1 MLVLIN
7 SARYYLLVEESAL
20 HGSIESRLERS
31 MLASVVAT
39 GDAAKVRFN
48 MLGGQIAVLVIL
60 FSQACLCSS
69 VRCDCFHGCRL
80 GVLCMYH
87 SSH

>member
-60 FSQACLCSS
+60 FSQACLCIMG
-69 VRCDCFHGCRL
+69 CDCFHGCWL
-80 GVLCMYH
+80 GVLRSMYH
-87 SSH
+87 SSY